1 MPSVR
6 AEDRDKY
13 FEVSRTWEYD
23 RFRAAAGREKLA
35 WSIAAIAVVLA
46 ITGVFAVAMLA
57 PLKTVQPY
65 VIRVDRSS
73 GETQIV
79 TALKGPQPRT
89 YEDAV
94 NRYFI
99 SQYVRLREGWLNDAA
114 RENAYAVMLM
124 SDQNEAQRYLSSVQS
139 SNRNAPS
146 NIYGDKGFVSISIR
160 SISFLSQSVAQ
171 VRYTKIITYGQ
182 SAPIAQ
188 NWNAI
193 LTFRFTTAPEHE
205 KDRNINPLGF
215 QVVNYRSDPEA

>member
-1 MPSVR
+1 MARVK
-6 AEDRDKY
+6 AEDKATY
-13 FEVSRTWEYD
+13 LETARTWEYD
-23 RFRAAAGREKLA
+23 RMRDAIQSKRLA
-35 WSIAAIAVVLA
+35 WIVAGGACALAVASVA
-46 ITGVFAVAMLA
+46 AVAMLT

-65 VIRVDRSS
+65 VIRVDKTS
-73 GETQIV
+73 GETEIV

-89 YEDAV
+89 YDDAV

-124 SDQNEAQRYLSSVQS
+124 SDQAEASRYLGNVQS

-146 NIYGDKGFVSISIR
+146 NIYGGKGFVSIAIR
-160 SISFLSQSVAQ
+160 TISFLSPTVAQ
-171 VRYTKIITYGQ
+171 VRFTKIITFGQ
-182 SAPIAQ
+182 SAPVAQ

-193 LTFRFTTAPEHE
+193 LTFRYTTAPEHE
-205 KDRNINPLGF
+205 KDRNLNPLGF

>member
-1 MPSVR
+1 MGAVKT
-6 AEDRDKY
+6 EDKDTY
-13 FEVSRTWEYD
+13 FDAARTWEYD

-35 WSIAAIAVVLA
+35 WLIAGIAVVLA
-46 ITGVFAVAMLA
+46 IVAVAAVAMLT

-65 VIRVDRSS
+65 VIRVDRAS
-73 GETQIV
+73 GETEIV

-114 RENAYAVMLM
+114 RENAYSVMLM
-124 SDQNEAQRYLSSVQS
+124 SDQPEAGRYLGTVQS

-146 NIYGDKGFVSISIR
+146 NIYGDKGFVSVAIR
-160 SISFLSQSVAQ
+160 TISFLSPTVAQ
-171 VRYTKIITYGQ
+171 VRYTKIITFGQ
-182 SAPIAQ
+182 NAPVAQ

-193 LTFRFTTAPEHE
+193 LTFRYATAPERE
-205 KDRNINPLGF
+205 KDRNLNPLGF
-215 QVVNYRSDPEA
+215 QAVTYRSDPEA

>member
-1 MPSVR
+1 MGAVK
-6 AEDRDKY
+6 AEDKEKY
-13 FEVSRTWEYD
+13 YETSRTWEYD
-23 RFRAAAGREKLA
+23 RMRAAIQSKRLA
-35 WSIAAIAVVLA
+35 WGVAAGACTLAVASVA
-46 ITGVFAVAMLA
+46 AVAMLS
-57 PLKTVQPY
+57 PLKTVEPY
-65 VIRVDRSS
+65 VIRVDKSS
-73 GETQIV
+73 GETQVV

-114 RENAYAVMLM
+114 RENAYTVMLT
-124 SDQNEAQRYLSSVQS
+124 SDQAESGRYLNSVQA
-139 SNRNAPS
+139 NNKNAPS

-160 SISFLSQSVAQ
+160 TISFLSPTVAQ
-171 VRYTKIITYGQ
+171 VRFTKIITFGQ
-182 SAPIAQ
+182 NTPIAQ

-193 LTFRFTTAPEHE
+193 MTFRYTTAPEHE

>member
-1 MPSVR
+1 MGAVK
-6 AEDRDKY
+6 AEDREKY
-13 FEVSRTWEYD
+13 LETSRTWEYD
-23 RFRAAAGREKLA
+23 RMRAAIQSKRLA
-35 WSIAAIAVVLA
+35 WGVATGACALAVVSV
-46 ITGVFAVAMLA
+46 GAVAMLT

-65 VIRVDRSS
+65 VIRVDKAS

-114 RENAYAVMLM
+114 RENAYAVILM
-124 SDQNEAQRYLSSVQS
+124 SDQAESGRYLGAVQS
-139 SNRNAPS
+139 NNKNAPS
-146 NIYGDKGFVSISIR
+146 NVYGDKGYVSIAIR
-160 SISFLSQSVAQ
+160 TISFLSPTVAQ
-171 VRYTKIITYGQ
+171 VRYTKIITFGQ
-182 SAPIAQ
+182 NAPVAQ

-193 LTFRFTTAPEHE
+193 MTFKYTTAPEHE
-205 KDRNINPLGF
+205 KDRNLNPLGF

>member
-1 MPSVR
+1 MGAVK
-6 AEDRDKY
+6 AEDREKY
-13 FEVSRTWEYD
+13 YETSRTWEYD
-23 RFRAAAGREKLA
+23 RMRAAIQSKRLA
-35 WSIAAIAVVLA
+35 WSVAAGACTLAVASVA
-46 ITGVFAVAMLA
+46 AVAMLS
-57 PLKTVQPY
+57 PLKTVEPY

-73 GETQIV
+73 GETQVV

-114 RENAYAVMLM
+114 RENAYTVMLT
-124 SDQNEAQRYLSSVQS
+124 SDQAESARYLNSVQA
-139 SNRNAPS
+139 NNKNAPS

-160 SISFLSQSVAQ
+160 TISFLSPTVAQ
-171 VRYTKIITYGQ
+171 VRFTKIITFGQ
-182 SAPIAQ
+182 NTPIAQ

-193 LTFRFTTAPEHE
+193 MTFRYTTAPEHE

>member
-1 MPSVR
+1 MPAVK
-6 AEDRDKY
+6 AENREQY
-13 FEVSRTWEYD
+13 FEASRTWEYD

-35 WSIAAIAVVLA
+35 WVIAAVAVLLAVVA
-46 ITGVFAVAMLA
+46 VFAVAMLA

-124 SDQNEAQRYLSSVQS
+124 SDQNEAQRYLSRVQA

-146 NIYGDKGFVSISIR
+146 NVYGDKGFVSIAIR
-160 SISFLSQSVAQ
+160 SISFLSQNVAQ
-171 VRYTKIITYGQ
+171 VRYSKIISYGQ

-193 LTFRFTTAPEHE
+193 LTFKYTTAPELE

>member
-1 MPSVR
+1 MGAVK
-6 AEDRDKY
+6 AEDREKY
-13 FEVSRTWEYD
+13 FETSRTWEYD
-23 RFRAAAGREKLA
+23 RMRAAIQSKRLA
-35 WSIAAIAVVLA
+35 WGVAAGAFTLAVASVA
-46 ITGVFAVAMLA
+46 AVAMLS
-57 PLKTVQPY
+57 PLKTVEPY
-65 VIRVDRSS
+65 VIRVDKSS
-73 GETQIV
+73 GETQVV

-114 RENAYAVMLM
+114 RENAYTVMLT
-124 SDQNEAQRYLSSVQS
+124 SDQAESGRYLNSVQA
-139 SNRNAPS
+139 NNKNAPS

-160 SISFLSQSVAQ
+160 TISFLSPTVAQ
-171 VRYTKIITYGQ
+171 VRFTKIITFGQ
-182 SAPIAQ
+182 NTPIAQ

-193 LTFRFTTAPEHE
+193 MTFRYTTAPEHE

>member
-1 MPSVR
+1 MGAVK
-6 AEDRDKY
+6 AEDKEKY
-13 FEVSRTWEYD
+13 YETSRTWEYD
-23 RFRAAAGREKLA
+23 RMRAAIQSKRLA
-35 WSIAAIAVVLA
+35 WGVAAGACTLAVASVA
-46 ITGVFAVAMLA
+46 AVAMLS
-57 PLKTVQPY
+57 PLKTVEPY
-65 VIRVDRSS
+65 VIRVDKSS
-73 GETQIV
+73 GETQVV

-114 RENAYAVMLM
+114 RENAYTVMLT
-124 SDQNEAQRYLSSVQS
+124 SDPAESARYLNSVQA
-139 SNRNAPS
+139 NNKNAPS

-160 SISFLSQSVAQ
+160 TISFLSPTVAQ
-171 VRYTKIITYGQ
+171 VRFTKIITFGQ
-182 SAPIAQ
+182 NAPIAQ

-193 LTFRFTTAPEHE
+193 LTFRYTTAPEHE

>member
-1 MPSVR
+1 MPAVK
-6 AEDRDKY
+6 AEDKGKY
-13 FEVSRTWEYD
+13 FEASRTWEYD

-35 WSIAAIAVVLA
+35 WTIAVVAAILA
-46 ITGVFAVAMLA
+46 IVAVLAVAMLT

-79 TALKGPQPRT
+79 TALKGPKPRT

-124 SDQNEAQRYLSSVQS
+124 SDQNEAQRYLSGVQS
-139 SNRNAPS
+139 SNRTAPS
-146 NIYGDKGFVSISIR
+146 NIYGDKGFVSVAIR
-160 SISFLSQSVAQ
+160 SISFLSPSVAQ
-171 VRYTKIITYGQ
+171 VRYTKVINYGR
-182 SAPIAQ
+182 STPVAQ

-193 LTFRFTTAPEHE
+193 LTFKFTSAPELE
-205 KDRNINPLGF
+205 KDRNLNPLGF
-215 QVVNYRSDPEA
+215 QVVKYRSDPEA

>member
-1 MPSVR
+1 MAAVKS
-6 AEDRDKY
+6 EDKEKY
-13 FEVSRTWEYD
+13 FEASRSWEYD

-35 WSIAAIAVVLA
+35 WTIAAVSAVLA
-46 ITGVFAVAMLA
+46 IVAVAALAMLT

-65 VIRVDRSS
+65 VIRVDKTS

-89 YEDAV
+89 YDDAV

-99 SQYVRLREGWLNDAA
+99 SQYERLREGWLNEAA
-114 RENAYAVMLM
+114 RENAYTVMLM
-124 SDQNEAQRYLSSVQS
+124 SEQAEAQRYLASVQS

-146 NIYGDKGFVSISIR
+146 NIYGSRGFVSVSIR
-160 SISFLSQSVAQ
+160 SISFLSPTVAQ
-171 VRYTKIITYGQ
+171 VRYTKIVNFGQ
-182 SAPIAQ
+182 SAPVAQ

-193 LTFRFTTAPEHE
+193 LTFKYTTAPELE
-205 KDRNINPLGF
+205 KDRDLNPLGF

>member
-1 MPSVR
+1 MPAVR
-6 AEDRDKY
+6 AEDRDQY
-13 FEVSRTWEYD
+13 FEAARTWEYD
-23 RFRAAAGREKLA
+23 RFRAAAGRERIA
-35 WSIAAIAVVLA
+35 WTIAVVAVILA
-46 ITGVFAVAMLA
+46 IVAVFAIAMLT

-124 SDQNEAQRYLSSVQS
+124 SDQIEAQRYLNSVKS
-139 SNRNAPS
+139 TNRNAPS
-146 NIYGDKGFVSISIR
+146 NIYGDRGFVSIAIR
-160 SISFLSQSVAQ
+160 SISFLSSTVAQ
-171 VRYTKIITYGQ
+171 VRYTKIINYGQ
-182 SAPIAQ
+182 SAPVAQ

-193 LTFRFTTAPEHE
+193 LTFKFSAAPELE